1 MKTGQ
6 SKRSYSMTARAEAV
20 AENER
25 KIMEAVVDQWLNLPA
40 HDITLERVAELS
52 GVTVR
57 TILRKYSSKEGLLEA
72 CVESANPDIL
82 NKREAIQP
90 GDVKAALSALL
101 EEYEEMGDSVV
112 RTIAIE
118 EEMPFAGKLLKKGR
132 KVHRAWCARVF
143 APYLLANND
152 PAYEIQLAAII
163 AATEIY
169 LWKLLRR
176 DMGHSKKDTYRIFS
190 LMVEGVLEK
199 IAHQKR

>member
-1 MKTGQ
+1 
-6 SKRSYSMTARAEAV
+6 MTARAEAV

-118 EEMPFAGKLLKKGR
+118 EEMPFARKLLKKAEKYTAPGAPGYLR
-132 KVHRAWCARVF
+132 PTCRHRMTRHTKYNW
-143 APYLLANND
+143 P
-152 PAYEIQLAAII
+152 P
-163 AATEIY
+163 
-169 LWKLLRR
+169 
-176 DMGHSKKDTYRIFS
+176 S
-190 LMVEGVLEK
+190 
-199 IAHQKR
+199 